1 MRHVSATFRFQTP
14 FFGRKTLTR
23 LAMSDFQV
31 QCAAGNHT
39 EVPVPKRRE
48 HHRQVRA
55 QLCSAPTVATSVV
68 PRAHFFW
75 MHQILAW
82 SPVQGFFW
90 DALYT
95 YFLIPHP
102 PLAWEPKC
110 HSELMAELDGI
121 FCNRLLYEA
130 CSTRLKNSKFRHP
143 LKDATFYCKSFW
155 SVPW

>member
-1 MRHVSATFRFQTP
+1 MRHATATFRFQTP

-31 QCAAGNHT
+31 QCAASKPFGGSSSKTPWTPQTGWGSTMFNSNCCN
-39 EVPVPKRRE
+39 VSGSKGI
-48 HHRQVRA
+48 
-55 QLCSAPTVATSVV
+55 
-68 PRAHFFW
+68 FFL

-82 SPVQGFFW
+82 SPVQCFF
-90 DALYT
+90 LGMPYT
-95 YFLIPHP
+95 HFLIPHP
-102 PLAWEPKC
+102 PLAWAPKC

-121 FCNRLLYEA
+121 FCKRLYQA

-143 LKDATFYCKSFW
+143 LKDGTFYCKSFW